1 MHRFFLLLIT
11 IITLAGCAAQ
21 GELTS
26 PCACAEIPINSTDEL
41 PA

>member
-1 MHRFFLLLIT
+1 MYRFFLLLIA
-11 IITLAGCAAQ
+11 IATLVGCAAQ

-26 PCACAEIPINSTDEL
+26 PCACAEIPINAADEL